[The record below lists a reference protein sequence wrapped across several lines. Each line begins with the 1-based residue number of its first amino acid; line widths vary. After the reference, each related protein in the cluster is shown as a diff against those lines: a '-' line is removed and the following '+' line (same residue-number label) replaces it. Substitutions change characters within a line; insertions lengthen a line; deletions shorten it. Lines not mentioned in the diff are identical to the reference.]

1 MKRNKLILNITGM
14 VIAISMLFTNIYVQG
29 AEVSGAVQKSDAE
42 TSAQAAESSETEP
55 SATPTPTPEITEVLT
70 PTPAPEV
77 SAAPTGVPE
86 VTPTLTPELSV
97 TPIPTSIPEISVTPT
112 PTPEVSVTPT
122 PTPEISATPTPTPTP
137 SVTPVPEGAPKLL
150 TLEAG
155 DSYSSLE
162 KMSPVFSPD
171 TYVYHFMDTS
181 SVGRQRVMNATVDP
195 GVTVTVNGEEVPV
208 SADGKCTLTIMYKS
222 SGSENDV
229 VLTRK
234 DTGEKAT
241 YQFHTF
247 AHGVT
252 NYSGS
257 YSLVTSKGEKDTAN
271 ISDFKAQGYSSVYD
285 ATVNLEKVR
294 LQMQVSLGENEIFE
308 ADLTDSNNKKI
319 DSYLYGGGEEGESY
333 NVQSK
338 VLNLQEGEN
347 IFYLKCYGESYHWV
361 DGKPVREPGVYTVT
375 FRIYRNKQEDPA
387 EFTNTALSD
396 IRLSINGLDTGNC
409 LAGFS
414 SDKKK
419 YTINLTP
426 EDFDQLSDNK
436 LWLTVKGSDDRQKIR
451 VHGKCTMHGVSA
463 DDVKKQGNGSY
474 ILAEYNSNDLYS
486 ADSFTT
492 KIYVTAPDNITT
504 ATYEL
509 TVQRT
514 GKSGM
519 IMVDAY
525 RHTRFIIVPSQ
536 PERKTI
542 LVLASIKIYD
552 NGALITGSQAIARG
566 NMKIQIQNISIIS
579 EEENTTSSGFT
590 VRLNGPGTTP
600 VDVVYDDGKAHYE
613 EQILVSVYYNE
624 AGLLNEIKVA
634 QELLDTTQKSDR
646 IYADGAADTFSAAI
660 RSAREVYIRYVNMNL
675 NDEQAETVTN
685 AVTALQK
692 AEDIYRRSEIGK
704 KITAFTPLAWNVA
717 NQNVTNN
724 SSMLRVKR
732 PDTLEVTIDG
742 KKETISGVTWSSRPA
757 WQIKTDQEILYRFT
771 PQLPAGYVVMEGV
784 QYPVITVSRKA
795 KTLPIEVKKTIPLDE
810 SVLVQHVPYG
820 TRKTQLNFPECLEMY
835 RQEGAGADGGI
846 IQVPVRWIDVDGYN
860 GKVPGT
866 YIFES
871 ALNAADTD
879 FRLSQNTTQNP
890 MQTIKIIVDPPKDS
904 GNGGNGSGNGGNNG
918 NGNGGTGNGTGT
930 GTGTGAGTGSGTGSG
945 TGTTGEN
952 GKGSGEGNGL
962 GTSKNNGSGSGK
974 KNKKGN
980 GKNSGTD
987 SNNSDE
993 SGSGTGNQKNEPES
1007 EKSGEASGTDKKTE
1021 ETSGSDNS
1029 GKQGGSAASEMKGND
1044 SEKLSDYEKNEDA
1057 GENGSK
1063 GKKTKWKV
1071 AEIVEEQVE
1080 SHKNEMIFLGIVI
1093 ILLLIYG
1100 GFREYRRHRED
1111 DEE

>member
-14 VIAISMLFTNIYVQG
+14 VIAISMLFTNIHVQG
-29 AEVSGAVQKSDAE
+29 AEVSESVQKSDTE
-42 TSAQAAESSETEP
+42 TFTQAVGSSETEP
-55 SATPTPTPEITEVLT
+55 SATPTPPPEIAEVLT

-112 PTPEVSVTPT
+112 PTPE
-122 PTPEISATPTPTPTP
+122 ISATPTPTPTL
-137 SVTPVPEGAPKLL
+137 SVTPVPEGTPKLL
-150 TLEAG
+150 SLEAG
-155 DSYSSLE
+155 DSHSSLE

-171 TYVYHFMDTS
+171 TYVYYFMDTS

-271 ISDFKAQGYSSVYD
+271 ISDFKAQGHSSVYD

-347 IFYLKCYGESYHWV
+347 VFYLKCYGESYHWV
-361 DGKPVREPGVYTVT
+361 DGKTVREPGVYTVT

-387 EFTNTALSD
+387 EFTNTVLSD
-396 IRLSINGLDTGNC
+396 ISLSINGLDTGNC
-409 LAGFS
+409 LTGFS
-414 SDKKK
+414 QDKKK

-525 RHTRFIIVPSQ
+525 RHTRLTIVPSQ
-536 PERKTI
+536 PERKMI

-552 NGALITGSQAIARG
+552 NGALVTGSQAIARG
-566 NMKIQIQNISIIS
+566 NMKIQIHNISIIS

-613 EQILVSVYYNE
+613 EQILVSVYHNE
-624 AGLLNEIKVA
+624 AGLLNEINKA

-692 AEDIYRRSEIGK
+692 AEDIYRKSEIGK

-724 SSMLRVKR
+724 SSILRVKR

-742 KKETISGVTWSSRPA
+742 KKETISGVTWSSRPV

-810 SVLVQHVPYG
+810 SILVQHVPYG

-904 GNGGNGSGNGGNNG
+904 GNGENGSGNGGNNG

-930 GTGTGAGTGSGTGSG
+930 
-945 TGTTGEN
+945 TGEN
-952 GKGSGEGNGL
+952 GKGSGEGNG
-962 GTSKNNGSGSGK
+962 SKNNGSGSGK

-980 GKNSGTD
+980 GKSSGTD

-1044 SEKLSDYEKNEDA
+1044 SEKLSDYEKNGDA

>member
-14 VIAISMLFTNIYVQG
+14 VIAISMLFTNIHVQG
-29 AEVSGAVQKSDAE
+29 AEVSESVQKSDTE
-42 TSAQAAESSETEP
+42 TFAQAVGSSETEP
-55 SATPTPTPEITEVLT
+55 SATPTPPPEITEVLT

-97 TPIPTSIPEISVTPT
+97 TPIPTSILEISVTPT
-112 PTPEVSVTPT
+112 PTPEVS
-122 PTPEISATPTPTPTP
+122 ATPTPTPTL
-137 SVTPVPEGAPKLL
+137 SVTPVPEGTPKLL
-150 TLEAG
+150 SLEAG
-155 DSYSSLE
+155 NSYSSLE

-347 IFYLKCYGESYHWV
+347 VFYLKCYGESYHWV
-361 DGKPVREPGVYTVT
+361 DGKTVREPGVYTVT

-387 EFTNTALSD
+387 EFTNTVLSD
-396 IRLSINGLDTGNC
+396 ISLSINGLDTGNC
-409 LAGFS
+409 LTGFS
-414 SDKKK
+414 QDKKK
-419 YTINLTP
+419 YTINLTH

-525 RHTRFIIVPSQ
+525 KHTRFIIVPSQ

-566 NMKIQIQNISIIS
+566 NMKIQIHNISIIS
-579 EEENTTSSGFT
+579 EEENITSSGFT

-600 VDVVYDDGKAHYE
+600 VDVVYDDGKAHYK

-624 AGLLNEIKVA
+624 AGLLNEINKA

-724 SSMLRVKR
+724 SSILRVKR

-860 GKVPGT
+860 GKVPRT
-866 YIFES
+866 YTFES
-871 ALNAADTD
+871 ALNAADSD

-890 MQTIKIIVDPPKDS
+890 MQIIRIIVDPPKDS

-918 NGNGGTGNGTGT
+918 NGNGGTG
-930 GTGTGAGTGSGTGSG
+930 
-945 TGTTGEN
+945 TTGEN
-952 GKGSGEGNGL
+952 GKGSGEGNG
-962 GTSKNNGSGSGK
+962 SKNNGSGSGK

-1044 SEKLSDYEKNEDA
+1044 SEKLSDYEKNGDA